1 MVIEA
6 MSAARPVVCLD
17 AGGPGLHITESCGIK
32 VDPQSPPE
40 TVAGLA
46 AALERLY
53 LDDGLRERMGA
64 AGRERAREF
73 YHWDRLGDRL
83 MEIYRSVVLADASIQ
98 VDPAASADEK
108 TV

>member
-32 VDPQSPPE
+32 VDPQSPPK

-64 AGRERAREF
+64 AGRERARES

-83 MEIYRSVVLADASIQ
+83 MEIYQPILSPETGV
-98 VDPAASADEK
+98 
-108 TV
+108 